1 MLVDE
6 LRRFNRAGA
15 RRGLRLQAMMIPEEV
30 THTYQILRNR
40 YDCTF
45 CHAKGVDRKQKAFI
59 TFPEKG
65 DHKYLR
71 LPVQEGAILDI
82 LWGTPDFYMIGASST
97 RSSWM
102 NLFGLGMVAMGT
114 VFVSGHS
121 FVRIL
126 TRRRRR
132 RHGS

>member
-1 MLVDE
+1 M
-6 LRRFNRAGA
+6 
-15 RRGLRLQAMMIPEEV
+15 
-30 THTYQILRNR
+30 
-40 YDCTF
+40 
-45 CHAKGVDRKQKAFI
+45 
-59 TFPEKG
+59 
-65 DHKYLR
+65 
-71 LPVQEGAILDI
+71 QEGAILDI